1 MATMRH
7 MVEERVERFENYH
20 QSLKTRRYGWL
31 VRPAILVVGSLLLVL
46 SLLAIPLPGPGWLG
60 VFVSIGILSLEVR
73 WAKGI
78 LHWGVGVYDRFF
90 AWYHRQPRATRWSLI
105 ALLLLVCFVTFLAIT
120 WVSWGL
126 GGLDFLNPV
135 LDDQLGMTRF

>member
-7 MVEERVERFENYH
+7 RVEQRVTRLEDYH

-31 VRPAILVVGSLLLVL
+31 VRPAILVVGSLLFVL
-46 SLLAIPLPGPGWLG
+46 SFAAIPLPGPGWLG
-60 VFVSIGILSLEVR
+60 VFLSIGILSLEVR
-73 WAKGI
+73 WAKAI

-90 AWYHRQPRATRWSLI
+90 KWFDRQPRATRWTMI
-105 ALLLLVCFVTFLAIT
+105 ALLLLLCWLTFLAIT
-120 WVSWGL
+120 WVTWGL

-135 LDDQLGMTRF
+135 LENRLGMTRF